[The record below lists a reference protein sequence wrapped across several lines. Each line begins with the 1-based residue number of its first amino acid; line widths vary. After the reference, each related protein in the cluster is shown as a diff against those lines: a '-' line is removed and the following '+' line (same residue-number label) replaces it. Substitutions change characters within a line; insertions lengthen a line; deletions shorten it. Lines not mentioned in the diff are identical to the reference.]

1 MTTSFIE
8 ALGLC
13 QGPPKICI
21 PLTARDIASL
31 STQLLRCEALP
42 GDLYELRLDYYSGDI
57 ALALQVCRKTTKRPL
72 LCTIRTG
79 SQGGEAIISTDEYAG
94 RVSELIG
101 LYEYFQLIDIELSAG
116 DDIVRELTEAARNK
130 GLAVVISQHSFTDTP
145 PKQEM
150 IDTLTHMHELGA
162 DLPKLAVS
170 PGSPADLFDLMS
182 ASWEASSSI
191 GPVITM
197 SMGDTGRLSRIAGS
211 LTGSCITFG
220 AGTEPSAPGQL
231 GAAELKN
238 MLDILGRG
246 LIKEITEYE

>member
-1 MTTSFIE
+1 M
-8 ALGLC
+8 L
-13 QGPPKICI
+13 
-21 PLTARDIASL
+21 
-31 STQLLRCEALP
+31 
-42 GDLYELRLDYYSGDI
+42 
-57 ALALQVCRKTTKRPL
+57 
-72 LCTIRTG
+72 
-79 SQGGEAIISTDEYAG
+79 STDEYAG

-182 ASWEASSSI
+182 ASLLKYRPGDNHEHGRYRPSQPNRGEPHRLLHNLRRGDRAL
-191 GPVITM
+191 GPGT
-197 SMGDTGRLSRIAGS
+197 AG
-211 LTGSCITFG
+211 CC
-220 AGTEPSAPGQL
+220 
-231 GAAELKN
+231 
-238 MLDILGRG
+238 
-246 LIKEITEYE
+246 

>member
-57 ALALQVCRKTTKRPL
+57 ALALQVCRKTT
-72 LCTIRTG
+72 G

-116 DDIVRELTEAARNK
+116 DDIVRELTEAAHNK

-246 LIKEITEYE
+246 LIKEITEEITEYE